1 MKKIFNETQKLVLEL
16 LLDKYE
22 NSKSYT
28 RENRVTQTFAI
39 SPVQAMEL
47 YDSDFADVDL
57 IRDFENQMANLE
69 RRNLIFIKRNRGV
82 IEKLIA
88 NQERWDEYYEILQ
101 RIDKHTLQKKQLELY
116 QRYLGTNELLDR
128 FCQEQIDRLNTNK
141 KAIYAM
147 EEAEHI
153 LELCRFILE
162 NQQDILERE
171 LSIAVLGDSK
181 LWEKKYRSKV
191 CGLLRKYG
199 NLDEL
204 LLGMIDS
211 ESVEDKREIE
221 KIILAEC
228 SVYSNP
234 SYVYFKGDAVL
245 EFKDGQKI
253 KINIHTPM
261 AFSTS
266 TLANIQAIQ
275 ILDKKVMTI
284 ENLTSFNRME
294 KESTFLI
301 FLSGYHNSVK
311 QKLIRKIYD
320 MNPTLEWYH
329 FGDID
334 PDGFYIIEHLK
345 RGTGIN
351 FKPIYMDINFL
362 EKYKGYAKKMTN
374 RDIQKANTMLQNGKY
389 SDIMAYM
396 LNTELKLE
404 QEIISWIER

>member
-228 SVYSNP
+228 SVYSNL

-334 PDGFYIIEHLK
+334 PDGLYIIEHLK

>member
-22 NSKSYT
+22 NSKSYI

-39 SPVQAMEL
+39 SPVQAMKL

-147 EEAEHI
+147 EEAEHV

-221 KIILAEC
+221 KIILAEY

-253 KINIHTPM
+253 KINIYTPM

-351 FKPIYMDINFL
+351 FIPIYMDINFL
-362 EKYKGYAKKMTN
+362 EKYKGYTKKMTN

-389 SDIMAYM
+389 SDIMVYM